1 MSDRYAVEI
10 TIGGTLDR
18 SRLPRLM
25 QAICSEGLYSDWDD
39 GEPPFEPETED
50 DLRDVT
56 REGHLH
62 LYDAQCKYGDM
73 TQFTAVLTELGL
85 SYQVECEGGGEYDRT
100 LTVYDA
106 TTRHQ
111 EDYVCNSTG
120 HPMVRRDEVDQLW
133 RVLCRCRPFE
143 DPSPVLPSVEQIRR
157 KVRQILGPD
166 IPELPPFEL
175 AGPKP
180 VEDQS
185 APLDIAMVAETLKSH
200 GSDEE
205 LDEKVID
212 VFRER
217 ASALNNQGMEA
228 QLEFLQQEYGEEL
241 FRDLVKKMI
250 DPGA

>member
-1 MSDRYAVEI
+1 
-10 TIGGTLDR
+10 
-18 SRLPRLM
+18 
-25 QAICSEGLYSDWDD
+25 
-39 GEPPFEPETED
+39 
-50 DLRDVT
+50 
-56 REGHLH
+56 
-62 LYDAQCKYGDM
+62 
-73 TQFTAVLTELGL
+73 
-85 SYQVECEGGGEYDRT
+85 
-100 LTVYDA
+100 
-106 TTRHQ
+106 
-111 EDYVCNSTG
+111 
-120 HPMVRRDEVDQLW
+120 MVRRDEVDQLW

-143 DPSPVLPSVEQIRR
+143 DPSPVLPSVDEIRR